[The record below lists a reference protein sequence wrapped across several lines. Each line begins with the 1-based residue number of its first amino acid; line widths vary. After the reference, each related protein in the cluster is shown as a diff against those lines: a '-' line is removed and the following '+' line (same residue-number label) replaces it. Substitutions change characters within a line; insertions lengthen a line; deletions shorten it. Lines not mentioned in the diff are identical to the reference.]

1 MTDGNNNI
9 PVAIVGGGPVGLL
22 LALFLDHYGVRSVIF
37 NSDPEVRRHPK
48 GSTHN
53 SRTMEHHRRLGIASR
68 IRDLSLPINR
78 PTDVSYYTR
87 LTGWELGRFCLP
99 SEAEKRRAVAAGA
112 TTDQLPEPL
121 LRAHQMYVEAFLLS
135 YARTRPKITIRCGW
149 SVTAF
154 RDRRSGS
161 DRRGGKPRR
170 QRNVAGAV
178 PGRLRRRAQLRAP
191 LARTALSRLRQ
202 A

>member
-1 MTDGNNNI
+1 MMDGINNI
-9 PVAIVGGGPVGLL
+9 PVAIVGGPVGLL
-22 LALFLDHYGVRSVIF
+22 LALFLDLYGVRSVIF

-99 SEAEKRRAVAAGA
+99 SEAEKRRAVAAEA
-112 TTDQLPEPL
+112 TTDQIPEPL
-121 LRAHQMYVEAFLLS
+121 LRANQMYVEAFLLS
-135 YARTRPKITIRCGW
+135 YARTRPNITIRFGW

-154 RDRRSGS
+154 RDDEAGVTVEAGSRSGS
-161 DRRGGKPRR
+161 ETW
-170 QRNVAGAV
+170 
-178 PGRLRRRAQLRAP
+178 RAQY
-191 LARTALSRLRQ
+191 LAG
-202 A
+202 